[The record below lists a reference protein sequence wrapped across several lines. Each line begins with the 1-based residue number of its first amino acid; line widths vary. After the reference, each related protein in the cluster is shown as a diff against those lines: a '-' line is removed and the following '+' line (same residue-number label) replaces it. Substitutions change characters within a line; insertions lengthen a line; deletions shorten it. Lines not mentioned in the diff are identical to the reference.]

1 LRLSEETNS
10 VDEKLVER
18 IASAL
23 EMVVEKLGNIETR
36 IEELSYEIQSQGTM
50 LCEALS
56 PTLEESEN

>member
-1 LRLSEETNS
+1 ME
-10 VDEKLVER
+10 EKLVER
-18 IASAL
+18 VANAL
-23 EMVVEKLGNIETR
+23 ELIVEKLGNIETR

>member
-1 LRLSEETNS
+1 
-10 VDEKLVER
+10 VDDKLVER
-18 IASAL
+18 VANAL
-23 EMVVEKLGNIETR
+23 ETIVEKLGNIETR